1 VHLLGSKY
9 RLKNKLSPKKMISTK
24 MNAMN
29 LKQLEIKNSI
39 SNDDDDEDGDNKFSS
54 KKNVDKS
61 SKTPVLDTFS
71 RDLTK
76 NAQEGRIDP
85 IIGRE
90 KEIQRVSQILSRRKK
105 NNPILI
111 GEPGCVDRNTLI
123 TVRKIS
129 DDYGHEIINI

>member
-1 VHLLGSKY
+1 MEYKRQKWQDV
-9 RLKNKLSPKKMISTK
+9 
-24 MNAMN
+24 
-29 LKQLEIKNSI
+29 KNSV
-39 SNDDDDEDGDNKFSS
+39 SDDDDDDNDSRSSS
-54 KKNVDKS
+54 KKSSDKS

-76 NAQEGRIDP
+76 NAQEGKLDP

-90 KEIQRVSQILSRRKK
+90 KEIERVSQILSRRKK